1 MSSKYVTCDVDYL
14 FIIYSSLVSNV
25 QPRYLEPACDYYTK
39 LPVKRVGG
47 NFSIVIF
54 QNVTRFDV
62 F

>member
-25 QPRYLEPACDYYTK
+25 QPRYLEPACDYYRK